1 MYVCICNAVTDKQI
15 RRAVA
20 DGAQSMR
27 ELRKQLGVCSDC
39 GKCGP
44 CAREILRDERL
55 EQAAL
60 LNACPAA

>member
-15 RRAVA
+15 RQAVE
-20 DGAQSMR
+20 DGAGSMR

-44 CAREILRDERL
+44 SAKEILQEYKQTGFEL
-55 EQAAL
+55 AL
-60 LNACPAA
+60 AHPAA